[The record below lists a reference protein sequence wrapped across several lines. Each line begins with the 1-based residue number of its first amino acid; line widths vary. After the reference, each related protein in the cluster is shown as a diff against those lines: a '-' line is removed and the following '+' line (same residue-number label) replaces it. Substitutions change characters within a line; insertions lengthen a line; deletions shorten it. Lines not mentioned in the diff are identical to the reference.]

1 MWQPDKTL
9 ARRYPTLSLTEEWWL
24 IAQAQRGSPESAQA
38 LVLRHIGF
46 VIFRLRKR
54 VFPDLLPRF
63 GDDLLS
69 SAIPVRYQKLAT
81 YDLGY
86 RDKHG
91 HPTPVKFVSYIWKR
105 TDGFILDSLKEE
117 LRTDRVS
124 SAFASVEECGI
135 VTAEEDDR

>member
-1 MWQPDKTL
+1 MWQPDKAL
-9 ARRYPTLSLTEEWWL
+9 AHRYPNLSLTEERRL
-24 IAQAQRGSPESAQA
+24 IAHAQHGSSESAQE
-38 LVLRHIGF
+38 LVLRHVGF

-69 SAIPVRYQKLAT
+69 SAIPVLYQKIAT

-91 HPTPVKFVSYIWKR
+91 HPKPVKFVSYVWKR
-105 TDGFILDSLKEE
+105 IDGFILDSLKEE
-117 LRTDRVS
+117 LRADRAFS
-124 SAFASVEECGI
+124 TFASTEECGI
-135 VTAEEDDR
+135 VTAEEDNR